1 MAIIFSEDLT
11 RDQGKLANADIIQG
25 SWRTVG
31 SKSDLNA
38 LTGSVSDKQ
47 RIEDGQL
54 FWAKDEDT
62 FYRYK
67 VVQVG
72 FSQTLT
78 FEEFSFGGGSTPD
91 GTISGSQQISDLG
104 FLSSADT
111 SSFVLISDTGSFLL
125 VSQTGSFLT
134 TSSFNDATSSFTLL
148 SDFND
153 ITSSLST
160 FVVYSASNATTAS
173 YIDPTFISASAA
185 ASGFGA
191 GGGSEVGGFRQHEQP
206 IAAPHSE
213 PNPSRCWQSNWSGF
227 ARHGRGRAHF
237 RGQFWRHGRGCA

>member
-11 RDQGKLANADIIQG
+11 RDQGKLAGANLITGA
-25 SWRTVG
+25 WRTVG
-31 SKSDLNA
+31 TKSDLNA
-38 LTGSVSDKQ
+38 LTGSVSDRQ
-47 RIEDGQL
+47 TIEDGQL
-54 FWAKDEDT
+54 FWAKDEDK

-78 FEEFSFGGGSTPD
+78 FEEFSFAGLPD

-104 FLSSADT
+104 FLSSD
-111 SSFVLISDTGSFLL
+111 D
-125 VSQTGSFLT
+125 
-134 TSSFNDATSSFTLL
+134 TSSFTLV

-173 YIDPTFISASAA
+173 YIDPDFISASAA
-185 ASGFGA
+185 EAGFGS
-191 GGGSEVGGFRQHEQP
+191 GGGSEVGGIFIQTGSYFATTNDLQVTGSFTIVDGLFKLTEF
-206 IAAPHSE
+206 E
-213 PNPSRCWQSNWSGF
+213 TTPNAEAGAIYYSASNFYFGVD
-227 ARHGRGRAHF
+227 
-237 RGQFWRHGRGCA
+237 

>member
-1 MAIIFSEDLT
+1 MAIIFTEDLT
-11 RDQGKLANADIIQG
+11 RNQGKLANADIIQG

-54 FWAKDEDT
+54 FWAKNEDT

-104 FLSSADT
+104 FLSSDDT
-111 SSFVLISDTGSFLL
+111 SSFVLVSDTSSMSVATASFISD
-125 VSQTGSFLT
+125 
-134 TSSFNDATSSFTLL
+134 
-148 SDFND
+148 
-153 ITSSLST
+153 
-160 FVVYSASNATTAS
+160 
-173 YIDPTFISASAA
+173 TFISASAA
-185 ASGFGA
+185 RSGFGT
-191 GGGSEVGGFRQHEQP
+191 GGSGVGGIFTQTGSFYSTTNDLEITGSVTIGDGLLKFKEYDSLP
-206 IAAPHSE
+206 SVEGGTIAYYDGVF
-213 PNPSRCWQSNWSGF
+213 WL
-227 ARHGRGRAHF
+227 
-237 RGQFWRHGRGCA
+237 GQDN

>member
-11 RDQGKLANADIIQG
+11 RDQGKLAGANLITGA
-25 SWRTVG
+25 WRTVG
-31 SKSDLNA
+31 TKSDLNA
-38 LTGSVSDKQ
+38 LTGSVSDRQ
-47 RIEDGQL
+47 TIEDGQL

-104 FLSSADT
+104 FLSSD
-111 SSFVLISDTGSFLL
+111 D
-125 VSQTGSFLT
+125 
-134 TSSFNDATSSFTLL
+134 TSSFTLV

-173 YIDPTFISASAA
+173 YISDTFISASAA
-185 ASGFGA
+185 RSGFGT
-191 GGGSEVGGFRQHEQP
+191 GGSGVGGIFTQTGSFYSTTNDLEITGSVTIGDGLLKFKEYDSLP
-206 IAAPHSE
+206 SVEGGTIAYYDGVF
-213 PNPSRCWQSNWSGF
+213 WL
-227 ARHGRGRAHF
+227 
-237 RGQFWRHGRGCA
+237 GQDN